1 MWVTYTKNYSND
13 MKKLPKLSVKIKY
26 SITFIVYL
34 MAGGI
39 GLDIT
44 YPYRMFFHQI
54 AANLPNYT
62 RIYEIIYQMGPDT
75 TIEQL
80 YPLLDDSD
88 FRSYALCH
96 SLCCCNNIELF
107 NQIFNMYT
115 FDPTD
120 DYIIL
125 RSIQQYSSTHVQVL
139 INSGFRFDSHGL
151 NPFYLWMKDFE
162 LNNLFNEAA
171 HKAAW
176 RIECIK
182 IFDMLIEAG
191 YDIHMNE
198 DMALKHC
205 HDLKILEYMMAKN
218 INMIDSGSEWL
229 SNHIKSAKFYHPYDA
244 LKYMMS
250 QGLDIESNDS
260 MLIDYAFENMDLGLI
275 KIIDEHG
282 YDFKKREQ
290 RLMNLFGSG
299 RSRGCDYEIIHE
311 IFEILI
317 KHDIDLNMLRSNV
330 FSSITY
336 GHFTKALEALIR
348 GGFNVKHM
356 VSYWCDSANSSK
368 VQMFKLLVENGV
380 DVDAAV
386 KLI

>member
-1 MWVTYTKNYSND
+1 
-13 MKKLPKLSVKIKY
+13 
-26 SITFIVYL
+26 
-34 MAGGI
+34 MAGGVGI
-39 GLDIT
+39 DFT
-44 YPYRMFFHQI
+44 YPYKMFFHQI

-62 RIYEIIYQMGPDT
+62 RIYEINYQMGPDT

-80 YPLLDDSD
+80 YPLLDNSD

-125 RSIQQYSSTHVQVL
+125 RSIQKYSSAHVQVL

-162 LNNLFNEAA
+162 LNNLFNEAD

-182 IFDMLIEAG
+182 IFNMLIEAG

-198 DMALKHC
+198 DMAFKHC

-218 INMIDSGSEWL
+218 INIADSGSAWL
-229 SNHIKSAKFYHPYDA
+229 SNHIKSSQFYHPYDA
-244 LKYMMS
+244 LKYMLS

-275 KIIDEHG
+275 KMIDEHG
-282 YDFKKREQ
+282 YDFKKREHW
-290 RLMNLFGSG
+290 LMNLFGSEIPC
-299 RSRGCDYEIIHE
+299 GCDYGSIHE
-311 IFEILI
+311 TFEILI
-317 KHDIDLNMLRSNV
+317 KHNFDLNVLKSHI
-330 FSSITY
+330 FSSITH
-336 GHFTKALEALIR
+336 GHFTKSLEVLIR
-348 GGFNVKHM
+348 GGFDVKHM
-356 VSYWCDSANSSK
+356 ASYWCDQMDLPK
-368 VQMFKLLVENGV
+368 LQMFKLLVENGV
-380 DVDAAV
+380 DMSVAV
-386 KLI
+386 ELI